1 MDNTSAPGN
10 VNSLPW
16 PREANQRAVPMFTSI
31 LLVVSSFLCPEVV
44 EVAAVEATTLEV
56 AALNVSS
63 FLFPKA
69 LEAAALAVVALE
81 VVAVNV
87 AAASRQW
94 PSASSKHTWPRG
106 ATNIRACFWQAM
118 TCAKVTSTA
127 TRRHVRVGYS

>member
-1 MDNTSAPGN
+1 MDNTSASGN

-44 EVAAVEATTLEV
+44 EVAALEST
-56 AALNVSS
+56 ALNVSS

-87 AAASRQW
+87 AAAARQW
-94 PSASSKHTWPRG
+94 LSSLSKHTWPRG
-106 ATNIRACFWQAM
+106 ATNIRACAWQAM

>member
-1 MDNTSAPGN
+1 MDNTSASGN

-44 EVAAVEATTLEV
+44 EVAALEV

-87 AAASRQW
+87 AAAARQ
-94 PSASSKHTWPRG
+94 
-106 ATNIRACFWQAM
+106 
-118 TCAKVTSTA
+118 
-127 TRRHVRVGYS
+127 